1 MLLRILNLESSL
13 FPILKEL
20 IYIDSL
26 DSYEKANNL
35 VSWYTEYFS
44 KSSINDLDL
53 EVNDLK
59 VLEELFYRNI
69 NFLKE
74 QQKQAGEE
82 LKNIKKM
89 KSFLK
94 Y

>member
-1 MLLRILNLESSL
+1 MERRDWYIKLLN
-13 FPILKEL
+13 EL

-53 EVNDLK
+53 ELSDLK
-59 VLEELFYRNI
+59 ILEELFYRNI

>member
-1 MLLRILNLESSL
+1 MERRDWSIKL
-13 FPILKEL
+13 LKEL

-53 EVNDLK
+53 ELNDLK
-59 VLEELFYRNI
+59 ILEELFYRNI

-74 QQKQAGEE
+74 QQKEAAEE

-94 Y
+94 N

>member
-1 MLLRILNLESSL
+1 MERRDWSIKL
-13 FPILKEL
+13 LKEL

-44 KSSINDLDL
+44 KSSINELDL
-53 EVNDLK
+53 ELNDLK

-74 QQKQAGEE
+74 QQKQSGEE
-82 LKNIKKM
+82 LKNLKKM

-94 Y
+94 N

>member
-1 MLLRILNLESSL
+1 MERRDWSIKL
-13 FPILKEL
+13 LKEL

-26 DSYEKANNL
+26 ESYEKANNL
-35 VSWYTEYFS
+35 VSWYSEYFS
-44 KSSINDLDL
+44 KSNINELDL

-94 Y
+94 H

>member
-1 MLLRILNLESSL
+1 MERRDWSIKL
-13 FPILKEL
+13 LKEL

-26 DSYEKANNL
+26 DSYEKANSL

-53 EVNDLK
+53 ELNDLK
-59 VLEELFYRNI
+59 ILEELFYRNI

-74 QQKQAGEE
+74 QQKEAAEE

>member
-1 MLLRILNLESSL
+1 MERRDWSIKL
-13 FPILKEL
+13 LKEL

-26 DSYEKANNL
+26 ESYDKADSL
-35 VSWYTEYFS
+35 VSWYSENFS
-44 KSSINDLDL
+44 EKNINDLDL
-53 EVNDLK
+53 ELSDLK
-59 VLEELFYRNI
+59 ILEELFYRNI

>member
-1 MLLRILNLESSL
+1 MERRDWSIKL
-13 FPILKEL
+13 LKEL

-53 EVNDLK
+53 ELNDLK
-59 VLEELFYRNI
+59 ILEELFYRNI

-74 QQKQAGEE
+74 QQKQPGEE

-94 Y
+94 H

>member
-1 MLLRILNLESSL
+1 MERRDWSIKL
-13 FPILKEL
+13 LKEL

-26 DSYEKANNL
+26 ESYEKANNL

-44 KSSINDLDL
+44 KSSINELDL
-53 EVNDLK
+53 ELNDLK

-74 QQKQAGEE
+74 QQKEAAEE

-94 Y
+94 H

>member
-1 MLLRILNLESSL
+1 MERRDWSIKL
-13 FPILKEL
+13 LKEL

-53 EVNDLK
+53 ELNDLK
-59 VLEELFYRNI
+59 ILEELFYRNI

-74 QQKQAGEE
+74 QQKQAAEE

-94 Y
+94 H

>member
-1 MLLRILNLESSL
+1 MERRDWSIKL
-13 FPILKEL
+13 LKEL

-35 VSWYTEYFS
+35 VSWYSEYFS

-53 EVNDLK
+53 ELSDLK
-59 VLEELFYRNI
+59 ILEELFYRNI

-74 QQKQAGEE
+74 QQKEASEE

-89 KSFLK
+89 KSFIK
-94 Y
+94 H

>member
-1 MLLRILNLESSL
+1 MERRDWSIKL
-13 FPILKEL
+13 LKEL

-53 EVNDLK
+53 ELSDLK
-59 VLEELFYRNI
+59 ILEELFYRNI

-74 QQKQAGEE
+74 QQKEAAEE

>member
-1 MLLRILNLESSL
+1 MERRDWSIKL
-13 FPILKEL
+13 LKEL

-26 DSYEKANNL
+26 ESYEKANNL

-44 KSSINDLDL
+44 KLSINELDL
-53 EVNDLK
+53 ELNDLK

-74 QQKQAGEE
+74 QQKQSGEE
-82 LKNIKKM
+82 LKNLKKM

-94 Y
+94 N

>member
-1 MLLRILNLESSL
+1 MERRDWSIKL
-13 FPILKEL
+13 LKEL

-53 EVNDLK
+53 ELNDLK
-59 VLEELFYRNI
+59 IVEELFYRNI

-74 QQKQAGEE
+74 KQKQAGEE

-94 Y
+94 H

>member
-1 MLLRILNLESSL
+1 MERRDWSIKL
-13 FPILKEL
+13 LKEL

-53 EVNDLK
+53 ELSDLK
-59 VLEELFYRNI
+59 ILEELFYRNI

-74 QQKQAGEE
+74 QQKQVGVTTVNGNYCTAG
-82 LKNIKKM
+82 IKK
-89 KSFLK
+89 
-94 Y
+94 

>member
-1 MLLRILNLESSL
+1 MERRDWSIKL
-13 FPILKEL
+13 LKEL

-53 EVNDLK
+53 ELSDLK
-59 VLEELFYRNI
+59 ILEELFYRNI

-74 QQKQAGEE
+74 QQKQAGEK

>member
-1 MLLRILNLESSL
+1 MERRDWSIKL
-13 FPILKEL
+13 LKEL

-59 VLEELFYRNI
+59 ILEELFYRNI

-74 QQKQAGEE
+74 QQKEAAEE

-94 Y
+94 H

>member
-1 MLLRILNLESSL
+1 MERRDWSIKL
-13 FPILKEL
+13 LKEL

-26 DSYEKANNL
+26 ESYEKANNL
-35 VSWYTEYFS
+35 VSWYSEYFS
-44 KSSINDLDL
+44 KSSINELDL
-53 EVNDLK
+53 ELNDLK

-94 Y
+94 H

>member
-1 MLLRILNLESSL
+1 MERRDWSIKL
-13 FPILKEL
+13 LKEL

-26 DSYEKANNL
+26 DSYEKANSL

-69 NFLKE
+69 NFLKH
-74 QQKQAGEE
+74 QKKEATEE

-94 Y
+94 H

>member
-1 MLLRILNLESSL
+1 MSYRGSQ
-13 FPILKEL
+13 EL

>member
-1 MLLRILNLESSL
+1 MERRDWSIKL
-13 FPILKEL
+13 LKEL

-53 EVNDLK
+53 ELSDLK
-59 VLEELFYRNI
+59 ILEELFYRNI
-69 NFLKE
+69 NFLKD
-74 QQKQAGEE
+74 QQNQAGEE

>member
-1 MLLRILNLESSL
+1 MERRDWSIKL
-13 FPILKEL
+13 LKEL

-35 VSWYTEYFS
+35 VSWYREHFS

-59 VLEELFYRNI
+59 ILEELFYRNI

-74 QQKQAGEE
+74 QQKEAAEE

-94 Y
+94 H

>member
-1 MLLRILNLESSL
+1 MERRDWSIKL
-13 FPILKEL
+13 LKEL

-26 DSYEKANNL
+26 ESYDKANSL
-35 VSWYTEYFS
+35 VSWYTEHFS
-44 KSSINDLDL
+44 ESSINDLDL
-53 EVNDLK
+53 DTNDLQT
-59 VLEELFYRNI
+59 LEELFYKNI

-74 QQKQAGEE
+74 QQKQASEE
-82 LKNIKKM
+82 VKNIKKM